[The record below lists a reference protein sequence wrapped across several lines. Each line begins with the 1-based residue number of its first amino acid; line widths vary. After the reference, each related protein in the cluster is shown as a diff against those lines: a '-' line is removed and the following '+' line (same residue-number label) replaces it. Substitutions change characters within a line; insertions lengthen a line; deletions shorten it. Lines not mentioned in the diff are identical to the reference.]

1 MPSAIQH
8 RPCAIPYIRF
18 SSARQ
23 TGGSSTER
31 QQQMVTHWL
40 TQHPEYTL
48 SNLTY
53 KDLGKSG
60 YKGDHLK
67 GESGFAK
74 LLRAVEGGDIKA
86 GDCVLVEAIDRAGR
100 METADMLGDLILPIL
115 RQGVSIITLDDCV
128 AYTKD
133 SINTPQIHLLMAKI
147 QAAWGYSKS
156 LSERTRASYAI
167 RRTKAKE
174 TGKVLRM
181 TPTWLTT
188 DGVVI
193 ERIAVHVRQAFELY
207 VSGVGK
213 TTIANKLRAS
223 GVPELASCSGPTIEA
238 WLRNQAAIGNW
249 EYGKDNP
256 DVQTEIIHG
265 VYPAII
271 SDELF
276 LLAQQRKKAVAT
288 MPRQRTSKNHL
299 VGLVVCGVC
308 GSNYIVHQKDGKPNN
323 MRCGTHHRLKSAG
336 CVNSET
342 IPYQVV
348 SYVYSLTA
356 VHWIERALQ
365 AIQLSAND
373 KRKLELTSE
382 RDIASAAISRLT
394 KLLATVDDD
403 EITAELQSY
412 SERRKAIDAEIA
424 VLERSP
430 IADGNTFN
438 AAVNHD
444 RMMIADPVQL
454 NGLLKQAGYRIFVYQ
469 GKLIKVAGEIF
480 PWVYQGI
487 RRKPE
492 TNVTLGYRML
502 HLGEEMIIS
511 PELPEALSWGE
522 YTNNPIEGVRYML
535 RRSHKL
541 ISVNG

>member
-31 QQQMVTHWL
+31 QQQMVTQWL

-115 RQGVSIITLDDCV
+115 RQGVSIITLDDGV

-147 QAAWGYSKS
+147 QAAWGYSKA
-156 LSERTRASYAI
+156 LSERTKASYAI
-167 RRTKAKE
+167 RREQAKV
-174 TGKVLRM
+174 TGKVKRH
-181 TPTWLTT
+181 TPIWLTS
-188 DGVVI
+188 DGDVI
-193 ERIAVHVRQAFELY
+193 EHIAVYVRQAFELY

-213 TTIANKLRAS
+213 TTIANRLRIS
-223 GVPELASCSGPTIEA
+223 GVGELSKCSGPTVEG
-238 WLRNQAAIGNW
+238 WLRNKAVMGYW
-249 EYGKDNP
+249 D
-256 DVQTEIIHG
+256 EIPN
-265 VYPAII
+265 VYPSII

-276 LLAQQRKKAVAT
+276 LLAQQRKKAVTT

-323 MRCGTHHRLKSAG
+323 MRCGTHHRLRSAG

-356 VHWIERALQ
+356 VHWIERSLQ
-365 AIQLSAND
+365 AINLSAND

-382 RDIASAAISRLT
+382 RDVASAAISRLA

-403 EITAELQSY
+403 EITAELQTY

-430 IADGNTFN
+430 IAYGNAFN
-438 AAVNHD
+438 AAVTQD

-454 NGLLKQAGYRIFVYQ
+454 NGLLKQAGYRISVYQ
-469 GKLIKVAGEIF
+469 GRLIKVVDEIF

-487 RRKPE
+487 KRKPE
-492 TNVTLGYRML
+492 SNVTLGYRML

-511 PELPEALSWGE
+511 PELPEVINWGE
-522 YTNNPIEGVRYML
+522 YTDNPIEGIRYML